1 MRRKTLENN
10 IKSYFKLPSDK
21 ISKIISDAGLPPQ
34 IRGERLS
41 TEELVRLSQI
51 IKKYLWFYSKL
62 INISY

>member
-21 ISKIISDAGLPPQ
+21 ISKIISDADLPPQ
-34 IRGERLS
+34 IRGEKLS

-51 IKKYLWFYSKL
+51 IKKYL
-62 INISY
+62 